1 MKILLRS
8 CSILVYSIP
17 AVILVA
23 GCVLKDIQ
31 FADAGMLLFGLIIGL
46 IGGLY
51 TWFGA
56 SEKWKLPLG
65 VMVVGLVLTICSFVA
80 VVIGLALIA
89 APVSFMGGS
98 KLWSQ
103 GGKN

>member
-1 MKILLRS
+1 MKIMLRI
-8 CSILVYSIP
+8 CSVIVYSVP
-17 AVILVA
+17 AVILIV
-23 GCVLKDIQ
+23 GCVLKNIQ

-56 SEKWKLPLG
+56 SDKWKLPLG

-80 VVIGLALIA
+80 VVIGLALVA
-89 APVSFMGGS
+89 APVSFMGGY
-98 KLWSQ
+98 KLWTL
-103 GGKN
+103 GEKN